1 MEQRSLRVVE
11 TDKTF
16 FSKLSSTI
24 SKILIPTRVGLNGV
38 MISIKRN
45 SLIKAY
51 NNYLEKGTEENSK
64 KYEDSY
70 ALYLEAID
78 KYIMDSLYKK
88 VKSNTATNFERDA
101 IAKYYFVVSL
111 KNKNYLEYKYKKQ
124 EYLLRIDYETVS
136 NMKNQKVVN
145 NYKNFYVAKMD
156 TLYKGLLKNYSVAI
170 SDDVHQDSEEAYK
183 KIFDTLEKYIM
194 EILPIKIEFG
204 DDTAKEEYE
213 EFLHTTVGKLDE
225 RDKIMQ
231 KVELLGVSRKIF
243 IHSLPLA
250 ATEKCYNQILKQV
263 RTLIVNSRNE
273 TKREQAYETLF
284 EVMEDYNVKI
294 LSTKVYWDR
303 PEERQAYKKFWE
315 KYEKAK
321 DDANKKQ
328 ILLLKQDLKE
338 LKKLRKENIAIIELH
353 KQKLTKMGVIKTIG
367 TSAKTYK
374 IRGQHNGYIR
384 TKLFRYR

>member
-183 KIFDTLEKYIM
+183 KIFETLEKYIM
-194 EILPIKIEFG
+194 EVLPIKIEFG
-204 DDTAKEEYE
+204 DNTAKEEYE

-263 RTLIVNSRNE
+263 RTLIVNSKNE

-315 KYEKAK
+315 KYEKAE
-321 DDANKKQ
+321 DDTNKKQ

-338 LKKLRKENIAIIELH
+338 LKKLRRENIAIIDLH

-374 IRGQHNGYIR
+374 RMIYNKRPA
-384 TKLFRYR
+384 

>member
-145 NYKNFYVAKMD
+145 NYKKFYVAKMD

-263 RTLIVNSRNE
+263 RTLIVNSKNE

-315 KYEKAK
+315 KYEKAE
-321 DDANKKQ
+321 DDTNKKQ

-338 LKKLRKENIAIIELH
+338 LKKLRKENIAIIKLH
-353 KQKLTKMGVIKTIG
+353 KEKLTKMGVIKTIG

-374 IRGQHNGYIR
+374 RMIYNKRSA
-384 TKLFRYR
+384 

>member
-250 ATEKCYNQILKQV
+250 ATERCYMYLLKQV
-263 RTLIVNSRNE
+263 RNIIKDSKNE

-338 LKKLRKENIAIIELH
+338 LKKLRKENIAIIDLH

-374 IRGQHNGYIR
+374 RMIYNKRSA
-384 TKLFRYR
+384 

>member
-225 RDKIMQ
+225 KDKIMQ

-374 IRGQHNGYIR
+374 RMIYNKRSA
-384 TKLFRYR
+384 

>member
-263 RTLIVNSRNE
+263 RTLIVNSKNE

-338 LKKLRKENIAIIELH
+338 LKKLRKENIAIIDLH

-367 TSAKTYK
+367 TSAKTYQRMIYNK
-374 IRGQHNGYIR
+374 RSA
-384 TKLFRYR
+384 

>member
-250 ATEKCYNQILKQV
+250 ATERCYMYLLKQV
-263 RTLIVNSRNE
+263 RNIIKDSKNE

-338 LKKLRKENIAIIELH
+338 LKKLRRENIAIIDLH

-374 IRGQHNGYIR
+374 RMIYNKRSA
-384 TKLFRYR
+384 

>member
-183 KIFDTLEKYIM
+183 KIFETLEKYIM
-194 EILPIKIEFG
+194 EVLPIKIEFG
-204 DDTAKEEYE
+204 DNTAKEEYE

-250 ATEKCYNQILKQV
+250 ATERCYNQILKQV
-263 RTLIVNSRNE
+263 RTLIVNSKNE

-315 KYEKAK
+315 KYEKVK

-328 ILLLKQDLKE
+328 ILLLKQYLKE
-338 LKKLRKENIAIIELH
+338 LKKLRRENIAIIELH

-374 IRGQHNGYIR
+374 RMIYNKRSA
-384 TKLFRYR
+384 

>member
-111 KNKNYLEYKYKKQ
+111 KNKKYLEYKYKKQ

-183 KIFDTLEKYIM
+183 KIFETLEKYIM
-194 EILPIKIEFG
+194 EVLPIKIEFG

-250 ATEKCYNQILKQV
+250 ATERCYMYLLKQV
-263 RTLIVNSRNE
+263 RNIIKDSKNE

-374 IRGQHNGYIR
+374 RMIYNKRSA
-384 TKLFRYR
+384 

>member
-11 TDKTF
+11 TEKTF

-45 SLIKAY
+45 SLVKAY

-124 EYLLRIDYETVS
+124 EYLLRIDYQTVS
-136 NMKNQKVVN
+136 NMKNQKAVN
-145 NYKNFYVAKMD
+145 NYKKFYIAKMD
-156 TLYKGLLKNYSVAI
+156 ILYKGLLKNYSVAI

-183 KIFDTLEKYIM
+183 KIFETLEKYIM
-194 EILPIKIEFG
+194 EVLPIKIEFG
-204 DDTAKEEYE
+204 DNTAKEEYE

-250 ATEKCYNQILKQV
+250 ATERCYNQILKQV
-263 RTLIVNSRNE
+263 RTLIVNSKNE

-284 EVMEDYNVKI
+284 DVMEDYNVKI

-303 PEERQAYKKFWE
+303 PEERQVYKKFWD
-315 KYEKAK
+315 KYEKVK
-321 DDANKKQ
+321 DDTNKKQ
-328 ILLLKQDLKE
+328 ILFLKQDIKE
-338 LKKLRKENIAIIELH
+338 LKRARKENLAIIELH
-353 KQKLTKMGVIKTIG
+353 KQKLTQMGVIKTIG

-374 IRGQHNGYIR
+374 RMIYNKRSA
-384 TKLFRYR
+384 

>member
-38 MISIKRN
+38 MITIKRN

-51 NNYLEKGTEENSK
+51 NNYLQNGNEDNSK

-136 NMKNQKVVN
+136 NMKNQKAVN
-145 NYKNFYVAKMD
+145 NYKKFYIAKMD

-170 SDDVHQDSEEAYK
+170 SDDVHQDTEEAYK

-204 DDTAKEEYE
+204 DDTAKDEYE

-225 RDKIMQ
+225 KDKIMQ

-250 ATEKCYNQILKQV
+250 ATERCYMYLLKQV
-263 RTLIVNSRNE
+263 REIIKKSKNE

-284 EVMEDYNVKI
+284 EVMEDYNEKI

-303 PEERQAYKKFWE
+303 PEERQEFKKFWE
-315 KYEKAK
+315 KYEKASENL
-321 DDANKKQ
+321 NKKQ

-338 LKKLRKENIAIIELH
+338 LKKQRKENLAIIELH

-374 IRGQHNGYIR
+374 RMIYNKRSA
-384 TKLFRYR
+384 

>member
-183 KIFDTLEKYIM
+183 KIFETLEKYIM
-194 EILPIKIEFG
+194 EVLPIKIEFG

-250 ATEKCYNQILKQV
+250 ATERCYMYLLKQV
-263 RTLIVNSRNE
+263 RNIIKDSKNE

-303 PEERQAYKKFWE
+303 SEERQAYKKFWE

-338 LKKLRKENIAIIELH
+338 LKKLRRENIAIIELH

-374 IRGQHNGYIR
+374 RMIYNKRSA
-384 TKLFRYR
+384 

>member
-51 NNYLEKGTEENSK
+51 NNYLEKGIEENSK

-183 KIFDTLEKYIM
+183 KIFETLEKYIM
-194 EILPIKIEFG
+194 EVLPIKIEFG

-250 ATEKCYNQILKQV
+250 ATERCYMYLLKQV
-263 RTLIVNSRNE
+263 RNIIKDSKNE

-338 LKKLRKENIAIIELH
+338 LKKLRKENIAIIDLH

-374 IRGQHNGYIR
+374 RMIYNKRSA
-384 TKLFRYR
+384 

>member
-338 LKKLRKENIAIIELH
+338 LKKLRRENIAIIELH

-374 IRGQHNGYIR
+374 RMIYNKRSA
-384 TKLFRYR
+384 

>member
-338 LKKLRKENIAIIELH
+338 LKKLRKENIAIIDLH

-374 IRGQHNGYIR
+374 RMIYNKRSA
-384 TKLFRYR
+384 

>member
-24 SKILIPTRVGLNGV
+24 SKILIPTRVGINGV
-38 MISIKRN
+38 MITIKRN

-51 NNYLEKGTEENSK
+51 NNYLQNGNEDNSK

-136 NMKNQKVVN
+136 SMKNQKAVN
-145 NYKNFYVAKMD
+145 NYKKFYIAKMD

-183 KIFDTLEKYIM
+183 KIFELLEKYIM
-194 EILPIKIEFG
+194 EVLPIKTELE
-204 DDTAKEEYE
+204 DNTAKEEYE

-225 RDKIMQ
+225 KDKIMQ

-250 ATEKCYNQILKQV
+250 ATERCYMYLLKQV
-263 RTLIVNSRNE
+263 REIIKNSKNE

-284 EVMEDYNVKI
+284 EVMENYNEKI

-303 PEERQAYKKFWE
+303 PEERQEFKKFWE
-315 KYEKAK
+315 KYEKASENL
-321 DDANKKQ
+321 NKKQ

-338 LKKLRKENIAIIELH
+338 LKKQRKENLAIIELH

-374 IRGQHNGYIR
+374 RMIYNKRSA
-384 TKLFRYR
+384 

>member
-194 EILPIKIEFG
+194 EILPIKIELE

-225 RDKIMQ
+225 KDKIMQ
-231 KVELLGVSRKIF
+231 KVELLGVSRKLF

-250 ATEKCYNQILKQV
+250 ATERCYMYLLKQV
-263 RTLIVNSRNE
+263 RNIIINSKNE

-315 KYEKAK
+315 KFEKAK
-321 DDANKKQ
+321 DDINKKQ

-338 LKKLRKENIAIIELH
+338 LKKARRENIAIIKLH
-353 KQKLTKMGVIKTIG
+353 KEKLTKMGVIKTIG

-374 IRGQHNGYIR
+374 RMIYNKRSA
-384 TKLFRYR
+384 

>member
-183 KIFDTLEKYIM
+183 KIFETLEKYIM
-194 EILPIKIEFG
+194 EVLPIKIEFG

-338 LKKLRKENIAIIELH
+338 LKKLRKENIAIIDLH

-374 IRGQHNGYIR
+374 RMIYNKRSA
-384 TKLFRYR
+384 

>member
-183 KIFDTLEKYIM
+183 KIFETLEKYIM
-194 EILPIKIEFG
+194 EVLPIKIEFG

-250 ATEKCYNQILKQV
+250 ATERCYMYLLKQV
-263 RTLIVNSRNE
+263 RNIIKDSKNE

-353 KQKLTKMGVIKTIG
+353 KQKLTKMCVIKTIG

-374 IRGQHNGYIR
+374 RMIYNKRSA
-384 TKLFRYR
+384 